1 MLYFSFNELPISLLL
16 YMEADA
22 FKDLLRVL
30 HIALFHWW
38 CFYFIFFTITFD

>member
-1 MLYFSFNELPISLLL
+1 MLYFSFNELRISLLL

-30 HIALFHWW
+30 HIALFH
-38 CFYFIFFTITFD
+38 